1 MMRDLAGHP
10 ELCAI
15 NTATLGFQT
24 SIAETIE
31 AIAKAGFGG
40 IAPWRREVEGQDV
53 KVIARHIRDAGL
65 KVTGYCRSTYLT
77 AHTRAE
83 FQASIVDNFKAIG
96 DAATLGADSYTIVS
110 GTLPSGSKD
119 IVSARA
125 QVAEGVAMLCE
136 YAKPLSVN
144 IAVEP
149 LHPVYANDR
158 SCINL
163 LSQALDLCDA
173 IGAPNI
179 GVCIDAYH
187 TWWDPHLARDIARAG
202 KLKRIFGYHVSD
214 WLSPTTDVLNDR
226 GMMGDGVIDLKSIRA
241 VIEAAGYSGLIEA
254 EIFSTANW
262 WKKPIAETLL
272 VLKERFASAV

>member
-1 MMRDLAGHP
+1 MRDLAGHP

-24 SIAETIE
+24 PIAETIE

-53 KVIARHIRDAGL
+53 KAIGRRIRDAGL
-65 KVTGYCRSTYLT
+65 KVTGYCRSTYIP
-77 AHTRAE
+77 AKTRAE
-83 FQASIVDNFKAIG
+83 FLASTASNFKAID
-96 DAATLGADSYTIVS
+96 DAATLGADSFMIVT
-110 GTLPSGSKD
+110 GTLPSD
-119 IVSARA
+119 LVSARK
-125 QVAEGVAMLCE
+125 QVAEGVALLCE
-136 YAKPLSVN
+136 YAKPRGVK
-144 IAVEP
+144 IALEP
-149 LHPVYANDR
+149 LHPVYAIDR

-173 IGAPNI
+173 IDAPNL

-187 TWWDPHLARDIARAG
+187 TWWDVNLARNVARAG
-202 KLKRIFGYHVSD
+202 KRILGYHVSD

-226 GMMGDGVIDLKSIRA
+226 GMMGDGVIDLKSIRGM
-241 VIEAAGYSGLIEA
+241 VEEAGYTGMVEV

-262 WKKPIAETLL
+262 WKKPIAETLR
-272 VLKERFASAV
+272 VLKERFAAAV

>member
-1 MMRDLAGHP
+1 MRDLAGHP

-24 SIAETIE
+24 PIAETIE

-53 KVIARHIRDAGL
+53 KAIAKHIRDAGL

-77 AHTRAE
+77 ANTQAE
-83 FQASIVDNFKAIG
+83 IQASIVDNFKAIG
-96 DAATLGADSYTIVS
+96 DAATLGANTFTIVT
-110 GTLPSGSKD
+110 GTLPQGSKD
-119 IVSARA
+119 ILSARA
-125 QVAEGVAMLCE
+125 QVAEGVALLCK
-136 YAKPLSVN
+136 YAKPHGVK
-144 IAVEP
+144 IALEP
-149 LHPVYANDR
+149 LHPVYAIDR

-173 IGAPNI
+173 IGAPNL

-187 TWWDPHLARDIARAG
+187 VWWDPHLARDIARAG
-202 KLKRIFGYHVSD
+202 KSKRILGYHVSD

-241 VIEAAGYSGLIEA
+241 LVEDACYTGLIEA
-254 EIFSTANW
+254 EIFSSANW
-262 WKKPIAETLL
+262 WKKPIAETLR